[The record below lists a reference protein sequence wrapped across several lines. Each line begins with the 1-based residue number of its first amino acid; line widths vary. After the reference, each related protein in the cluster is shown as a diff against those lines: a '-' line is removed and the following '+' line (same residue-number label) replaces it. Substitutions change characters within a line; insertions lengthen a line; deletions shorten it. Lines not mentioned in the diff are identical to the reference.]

1 MKNKMI
7 SLLFTVALCLALC
20 ACGNGADSKK
30 QSPAQVNPVV
40 ETADQNAPAENVN
53 EEKHEAIPEGTPVK
67 DPVIVTPG
75 SEGETKGDLAKKPLV

>member
-1 MKNKMI
+1 MKNKLI
-7 SLLFTVALCLALC
+7 SLLLTAGLCLTLC
-20 ACGNGADSKK
+20 ACGNGADSKD

-40 ETADQNAPAENVN
+40 ETANQNASSGNVN
-53 EEKHEAIPEGTPVK
+53 EENHIVIPEGTPVK